1 MRLILLLLLLFI
13 VYRIEISILA
23 IGNEVTAL

>member
-1 MRLILLLLLLFI
+1 MRLILLLLLFI
-13 VYRIEISILA
+13 VYRVEMSILA